1 MEYSTATAP
10 PIAICRTSPI
20 LVFGAFAACPTPV
33 QTVYDS
39 SISLSPE
46 AASRG
51 GARGL
56 FPQPCELFS

>member
-1 MEYSTATAP
+1 
-10 PIAICRTSPI
+10 
-20 LVFGAFAACPTPV
+20 
-33 QTVYDS
+33 VYDS